1 MILLIIIKDLSLNLE
16 RIWCV
21 EMKNIYT
28 CIKTLLLVCKY
39 EKSDNGNLN
48 ESYCT
53 RRIYIILE
61 KPNPLWLSLFTNYWN
76 SKWNRLVSL
85 TEQAFVENHSN
96 RIQSESLWNMKFY
109 VCIILIT
116 EYIFFEFLSFKL
128 LLHWDKTDI
137 KDLWYFRFQQI
148 CSSKSFC
155 FVWMTDSRSV

>member
-1 MILLIIIKDLSLNLE
+1 
-16 RIWCV
+16 
-21 EMKNIYT
+21 MK
-28 CIKTLLLVCKY
+28 
-39 EKSDNGNLN
+39 KSDNGNLN

-61 KPNPLWLSLFTNYWN
+61 KPNPLWLSLFTNYWK
-76 SKWNRLVSL
+76 SKWKRLVSL

-128 LLHWDKTDI
+128 LLHWDIRQTSNTCDI
-137 KDLWYFRFQQI
+137 SDFSRFAVV
-148 CSSKSFC
+148 K
-155 FVWMTDSRSV
+155 VSVLFEWPTAEAYNIWNNVSYLFFLISWID

>member
-1 MILLIIIKDLSLNLE
+1 
-16 RIWCV
+16 
-21 EMKNIYT
+21 MK
-28 CIKTLLLVCKY
+28 
-39 EKSDNGNLN
+39 KSDNGNLN

-53 RRIYIILE
+53 SRIYIILE
-61 KPNPLWLSLFTNYWN
+61 KPNPLWLSLFTNHWK

-116 EYIFFEFLSFKL
+116 EYIFFEFLSFKF

-137 KDLWYFRFQQI
+137 KHLWYFRFQQI

-155 FVWMTDSRSV
+155 FCLNDRQQKRTTSETMFHIYFFNFMNRLTNSFDDSRTM